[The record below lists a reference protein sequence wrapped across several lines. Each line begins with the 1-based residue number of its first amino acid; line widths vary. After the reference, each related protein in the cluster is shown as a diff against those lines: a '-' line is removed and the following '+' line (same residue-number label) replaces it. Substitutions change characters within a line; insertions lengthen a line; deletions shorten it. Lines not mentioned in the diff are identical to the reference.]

1 MADMQRR
8 KFMKGMAI
16 AVAIPFIEGVEPLK
30 AASLEKP
37 GEYNVLCCNIRVALQ
52 EDDKL
57 GYGWKDRK
65 ALCIE
70 VIKAQQPDIICL
82 QEVLRVQ
89 NEDLKKAFPAYQSL
103 GFEGPEMDFG
113 DGGYNGIAKNPIFF
127 SLKRFELLAAG
138 TYWLSETP
146 LIAASASWDTARAR
160 NVCWVRLKDR
170 QTGKQFRVVNLH
182 LDHKSSLAKNKQ
194 IQLALTEAAQYHLEY
209 PQILT
214 GDLNSTMATAVYQ
227 QVKDAGWTDTYTSV
241 NGNQEPGATVH
252 GFKGELY
259 VPKKDAGKIDFIFSR
274 GGFSTSRS
282 RIIKDHKGDRYPS
295 DHYFLSAEMQL

>member
-1 MADMQRR
+1 
-8 KFMKGMAI
+8 MKGMAV
-16 AVAIPFIEGVEPLK
+16 AVAIPFIEGVKPLK
-30 AASLEKP
+30 AFSVDRLGK
-37 GEYNVLCCNIRVALQ
+37 YNVLCCNIRVALE

-65 ALCIE
+65 TLCIE

-82 QEVLRVQ
+82 QEVLRIQ

-146 LIAASASWDTARAR
+146 LIAASVSWDTARAR
-160 NVCWVRLKDR
+160 NVSWVRLKDK
-170 QTGKQFRVVNLH
+170 QTGKEFRVVNLH
-182 LDHKSSLAKNKQ
+182 LDHKSNLAKNKQ
-194 IQLALTEAAQYHLEY
+194 IELALNEAAQYHEKY

-214 GDLNSTMATAVYQ
+214 GDLNSTMATAVYR
-227 QVKDAGWTDTYTSV
+227 QVKDAGWIDTYTSV
-241 NGNQEPGATVH
+241 NGTQEPGATVH
-252 GFKGELY
+252 AFKGELY
-259 VPKKDAGKIDFIFSR
+259 VPKKDSGKIDFVFSK
-274 GGFSTSRS
+274 GGFSTNRS
-282 RIIKDHKGDRYPS
+282 IILKDHKGDRYPS